1 MDGRVVEAP
10 RGAEG
15 LALLRSVARRR
26 ATVARR
32 RATVARRR
40 AAVARRRAAVARRAA
55 RVTRCGAAVPRRGAA
70 VTWGRAAVT
79 WGRAAVT
86 GRGSAATGRSSA
98 RAGWAAVLGRWRAAV
113 TGRVAAVAW
122 RRSRVAG
129 PASGM
134 PGRGVSLATSGSAVI
149 GRGFS
154 ERLRLF
160 ALLAAR
166 ALSVRRRLLGRR
178 SGRART
184 DRVSVALMGSKRIA
198 RNGDRHERV
207 LLRVRVVTDRHL
219 LGVLGRCG
227 GRTW

>member
-1 MDGRVVEAP
+1 VEAP

-15 LALLRSVARRR
+15 LPLLLSVARGR
-26 ATVARR
+26 AAVARG
-32 RATVARRR
+32 RAAVARGR

-55 RVTRCGAAVPRRGAA
+55 RATRCGAAMPRCGGVVTRCGAAA
-70 VTWGRAAVT
+70 T

-86 GRGSAATGRSSA
+86 GRGSAVTGRTSA
-98 RAGWAAVLGRWRAAV
+98 RAGRAAVLGWRAAV
-113 TGRVAAVAW
+113 TGRVAAAAW
-122 RRSRVAG
+122 QRCRVAG

-134 PGRGVSLATSGSAVI
+134 PGRAVSLATSGSAVI

-166 ALSVRRRLLGRR
+166 ALSVQCRLLGRR
-178 SGRART
+178 SSRART
-184 DRVSVALMGSKRIA
+184 DRVSVALMGRKRIA

-219 LGVLGRCG
+219 LGVLGPCG
-227 GRTW
+227 GTIW

>member
-15 LALLRSVARRR
+15 LALLLS
-26 ATVARR
+26 
-32 RATVARRR
+32 
-40 AAVARRRAAVARRAA
+40 VARRRAAVARRAA

-79 WGRAAVT
+79 GRS
-86 GRGSAATGRSSA
+86 SAATGRSSA

-184 DRVSVALMGSKRIA
+184 DRVSVALMGRKRIA